1 MRNCSIS
8 TKNGIDPVKQ
18 VLEGKAPLKFSPD
31 LSKDLKGQLLELIK
45 SIEVRV
51 QAKELPPAQHRQL
64 TEIVHT
70 FRSAVENVELQ
81 QLTNQFARQEN
92 QPMVLQI
99 PNPFPGGEKTVK
111 LYLRQ
116 AGDGSGG
123 GKSKKKDGVLLVFL
137 LDLTALGNIRID
149 ARMTKETVSIKLN
162 VENKTIATYIDAN
175 LDVFRSR
182 MDELG
187 FQGEATCCVQENIQ
201 HNFEN
206 EIHQLLIN
214 DDERLVDLKT

>member
-1 MRNCSIS
+1 
-8 TKNGIDPVKQ
+8 
-18 VLEGKAPLKFSPD
+18 
-31 LSKDLKGQLLELIK
+31 
-45 SIEVRV
+45 
-51 QAKELPPAQHRQL
+51 
-64 TEIVHT
+64 
-70 FRSAVENVELQ
+70 
-81 QLTNQFARQEN
+81 
-92 QPMVLQI
+92 MVLQI